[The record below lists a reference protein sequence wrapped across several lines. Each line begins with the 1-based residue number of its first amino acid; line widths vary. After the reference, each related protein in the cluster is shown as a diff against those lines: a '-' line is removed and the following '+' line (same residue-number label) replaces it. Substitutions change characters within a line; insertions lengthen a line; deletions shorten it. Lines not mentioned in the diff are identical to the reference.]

1 MRSFGQLWPTLK
13 RLLAYGSPWRKPL
26 SVAVMMLWIAAAAEV
41 SGPLLISYF
50 IDNMVARHHLPLG
63 KVAGLAAAYVGLQFL
78 AAGLHYAQ
86 SLLFNRAAVG
96 VVQSLRTDV
105 MDAAL
110 RQPLSAFDTQPVGQ
124 LISRVTNDTEVIRD
138 LYVTVVA
145 TVLRSAALIGAML
158 VAMFSL
164 DWRMALVAILIFPA
178 VLTVMIIYQRYSTP
192 IVRRVRAYLADIND
206 GFNEIIN
213 GMSVIQQ
220 FRQQARFGERMG
232 EASRSHYM
240 ARMQTLR
247 LDGFL
252 LRPLLSLFSALILCG
267 LLMLFS
273 FTSAGTIEVGV
284 LYAFIS
290 YLSRL
295 NEPLIELTTQQS
307 MLQQAVVAGERVFEL
322 MDRPRQRY
330 GSDDRPLQS
339 GAIDIDHLSF
349 AYRDDNL
356 VLQDITLSVPSRS
369 FVALVGHTGSGK
381 STLASLLM
389 GYYPLTQGE
398 IRLDGRE
405 ISSLNHRVLRQGVAM
420 VQQDPVV
427 MADTFL
433 ANVTLGRD
441 VSEAQVW
448 QALETVQ
455 LADLARGLS
464 DGLHTHLGEQGNTLS
479 VGQKQL
485 LALAERIRFSAV
497 LIFVVV
503 WFTLSYIPIAHMVWG
518 GGLLAAHGALD
529 FAGGTVVHINAA
541 IAGLVGAY
549 LIGKRVGFGKEAF
562 KPHNLPMVFTGTAI
576 LYIGWFGFNA
586 GSAGSANE
594 IAALAFVNTVVA
606 TAAAILGWIIG
617 EWTLRGKPSLLGACS
632 GAIAGLVGVTPACG
646 YVGVGGALVIGVIAG
661 LAGLWGVT
669 MLKRLLRVDDPCD
682 VFGVHGVCGIVG
694 CILTGVFAASS
705 LGGVGFVDGV
715 TMGHQVMVQ
724 LESIAI
730 TVVWSGVVA
739 FVGYKLADIL
749 VGLRVPEEQEREG
762 LDVNSHGENAYN
774 A

>member
-1 MRSFGQLWPTLK
+1 MK
-13 RLLAYGSPWRKPL
+13 
-26 SVAVMMLWIAAAAEV
+26 IA
-41 SGPLLISYF
+41 
-50 IDNMVARHHLPLG
+50 
-63 KVAGLAAAYVGLQFL
+63 
-78 AAGLHYAQ
+78 
-86 SLLFNRAAVG
+86 
-96 VVQSLRTDV
+96 
-105 MDAAL
+105 
-110 RQPLSAFDTQPVGQ
+110 
-124 LISRVTNDTEVIRD
+124 
-138 LYVTVVA
+138 
-145 TVLRSAALIGAML
+145 
-158 VAMFSL
+158 
-164 DWRMALVAILIFPA
+164 
-178 VLTVMIIYQRYSTP
+178 MIKT
-192 IVRRVRAYLADIND
+192 
-206 GFNEIIN
+206 
-213 GMSVIQQ
+213 
-220 FRQQARFGERMG
+220 
-232 EASRSHYM
+232 
-240 ARMQTLR
+240 
-247 LDGFL
+247 
-252 LRPLLSLFSALILCG
+252 
-267 LLMLFS
+267 
-273 FTSAGTIEVGV
+273 
-284 LYAFIS
+284 
-290 YLSRL
+290 
-295 NEPLIELTTQQS
+295 
-307 MLQQAVVAGERVFEL
+307 
-322 MDRPRQRY
+322 
-330 GSDDRPLQS
+330 
-339 GAIDIDHLSF
+339 
-349 AYRDDNL
+349 
-356 VLQDITLSVPSRS
+356 
-369 FVALVGHTGSGK
+369 
-381 STLASLLM
+381 TLASLALLPGLTIAAPAVADKADSAFM
-389 GYYPLTQGE
+389 MICTALVLFMTIPGIALFYGGLIRAKNVLSMLTQVTVTFALVCILWVVYGYSLAFGE
-398 IRLDGRE
+398 GNHFFGNVDGAMLKNSALTAVTGT
-405 ISSLNHRVLRQGVAM
+405 IYQYIHVAFQGSFACI
-420 VQQDPVV
+420 
-427 MADTFL
+427 
-433 ANVTLGRD
+433 
-441 VSEAQVW
+441 
-448 QALETVQ
+448 TV
-455 LADLARGLS
+455 GLI
-464 DGLHTHLGEQGNTLS
+464 
-479 VGQKQL
+479 VG
-485 LALAERIRFSAV
+485 ALAERIRFSAV

>member
-1 MRSFGQLWPTLK
+1 MK
-13 RLLAYGSPWRKPL
+13 
-26 SVAVMMLWIAAAAEV
+26 IA
-41 SGPLLISYF
+41 
-50 IDNMVARHHLPLG
+50 
-63 KVAGLAAAYVGLQFL
+63 
-78 AAGLHYAQ
+78 
-86 SLLFNRAAVG
+86 
-96 VVQSLRTDV
+96 
-105 MDAAL
+105 
-110 RQPLSAFDTQPVGQ
+110 
-124 LISRVTNDTEVIRD
+124 
-138 LYVTVVA
+138 
-145 TVLRSAALIGAML
+145 
-158 VAMFSL
+158 
-164 DWRMALVAILIFPA
+164 
-178 VLTVMIIYQRYSTP
+178 MIKT
-192 IVRRVRAYLADIND
+192 
-206 GFNEIIN
+206 
-213 GMSVIQQ
+213 
-220 FRQQARFGERMG
+220 
-232 EASRSHYM
+232 
-240 ARMQTLR
+240 
-247 LDGFL
+247 
-252 LRPLLSLFSALILCG
+252 
-267 LLMLFS
+267 
-273 FTSAGTIEVGV
+273 
-284 LYAFIS
+284 
-290 YLSRL
+290 
-295 NEPLIELTTQQS
+295 
-307 MLQQAVVAGERVFEL
+307 
-322 MDRPRQRY
+322 
-330 GSDDRPLQS
+330 
-339 GAIDIDHLSF
+339 
-349 AYRDDNL
+349 
-356 VLQDITLSVPSRS
+356 
-369 FVALVGHTGSGK
+369 
-381 STLASLLM
+381 TLASLALLPGLTIAAPAVADKADSAFM
-389 GYYPLTQGE
+389 MICTALVLFMTIPGIALFYGGLIRAKNVLSMLTQVTVTFALVCILWVVYGYSLAFGE
-398 IRLDGRE
+398 G
-405 ISSLNHRVLRQGVAM
+405 NH
-420 VQQDPVV
+420 
-427 MADTFL
+427 FF
-433 ANVTLGRD
+433 
-441 VSEAQVW
+441 
-448 QALETVQ
+448 
-455 LADLARGLS
+455 
-464 DGLHTHLGEQGNTLS
+464 GNTDGAMLKNIALTAVTGTIYQYIHVAFLGS
-479 VGQKQL
+479 FACITVGL
-485 LALAERIRFSAV
+485 IVGALAERIRFSAV

>member
-1 MRSFGQLWPTLK
+1 MK
-13 RLLAYGSPWRKPL
+13 
-26 SVAVMMLWIAAAAEV
+26 IA
-41 SGPLLISYF
+41 
-50 IDNMVARHHLPLG
+50 
-63 KVAGLAAAYVGLQFL
+63 
-78 AAGLHYAQ
+78 
-86 SLLFNRAAVG
+86 
-96 VVQSLRTDV
+96 
-105 MDAAL
+105 
-110 RQPLSAFDTQPVGQ
+110 
-124 LISRVTNDTEVIRD
+124 
-138 LYVTVVA
+138 
-145 TVLRSAALIGAML
+145 
-158 VAMFSL
+158 
-164 DWRMALVAILIFPA
+164 
-178 VLTVMIIYQRYSTP
+178 MIKT
-192 IVRRVRAYLADIND
+192 
-206 GFNEIIN
+206 
-213 GMSVIQQ
+213 
-220 FRQQARFGERMG
+220 
-232 EASRSHYM
+232 
-240 ARMQTLR
+240 
-247 LDGFL
+247 
-252 LRPLLSLFSALILCG
+252 
-267 LLMLFS
+267 
-273 FTSAGTIEVGV
+273 
-284 LYAFIS
+284 
-290 YLSRL
+290 
-295 NEPLIELTTQQS
+295 
-307 MLQQAVVAGERVFEL
+307 
-322 MDRPRQRY
+322 
-330 GSDDRPLQS
+330 
-339 GAIDIDHLSF
+339 
-349 AYRDDNL
+349 
-356 VLQDITLSVPSRS
+356 
-369 FVALVGHTGSGK
+369 
-381 STLASLLM
+381 TLASLALLPGLTIAAPAVADKADSAFM
-389 GYYPLTQGE
+389 MICTALVLFMTIPGIALFYGGLIRAKNVLSMLTQVTVTFALVCILWVVYGYSLAFGE
-398 IRLDGRE
+398 GNHFFGNADGAMLKN
-405 ISSLNHRVLRQGVAM
+405 IVLTAVTGTIYQYIHVAFQGSFACI
-420 VQQDPVV
+420 
-427 MADTFL
+427 
-433 ANVTLGRD
+433 
-441 VSEAQVW
+441 
-448 QALETVQ
+448 TV
-455 LADLARGLS
+455 GLI
-464 DGLHTHLGEQGNTLS
+464 
-479 VGQKQL
+479 VG
-485 LALAERIRFSAV
+485 ALAERIRFSAV

-682 VFGVHGVCGIVG
+682 VFGVHGVCGIGG

>member
-1 MRSFGQLWPTLK
+1 MK
-13 RLLAYGSPWRKPL
+13 
-26 SVAVMMLWIAAAAEV
+26 IA
-41 SGPLLISYF
+41 
-50 IDNMVARHHLPLG
+50 
-63 KVAGLAAAYVGLQFL
+63 
-78 AAGLHYAQ
+78 
-86 SLLFNRAAVG
+86 
-96 VVQSLRTDV
+96 
-105 MDAAL
+105 
-110 RQPLSAFDTQPVGQ
+110 
-124 LISRVTNDTEVIRD
+124 
-138 LYVTVVA
+138 
-145 TVLRSAALIGAML
+145 
-158 VAMFSL
+158 
-164 DWRMALVAILIFPA
+164 
-178 VLTVMIIYQRYSTP
+178 MIKT
-192 IVRRVRAYLADIND
+192 
-206 GFNEIIN
+206 
-213 GMSVIQQ
+213 
-220 FRQQARFGERMG
+220 
-232 EASRSHYM
+232 
-240 ARMQTLR
+240 
-247 LDGFL
+247 
-252 LRPLLSLFSALILCG
+252 
-267 LLMLFS
+267 
-273 FTSAGTIEVGV
+273 
-284 LYAFIS
+284 
-290 YLSRL
+290 
-295 NEPLIELTTQQS
+295 
-307 MLQQAVVAGERVFEL
+307 
-322 MDRPRQRY
+322 
-330 GSDDRPLQS
+330 
-339 GAIDIDHLSF
+339 
-349 AYRDDNL
+349 
-356 VLQDITLSVPSRS
+356 
-369 FVALVGHTGSGK
+369 
-381 STLASLLM
+381 TLASLALLPGLTIAAPAVADKADSAFM
-389 GYYPLTQGE
+389 MICTALVLFMTIPGIALFYGGLIRAKNVLSMLTQVTVTFALVCILWVVYGYSLAFGE
-398 IRLDGRE
+398 G
-405 ISSLNHRVLRQGVAM
+405 NH
-420 VQQDPVV
+420 
-427 MADTFL
+427 FF
-433 ANVTLGRD
+433 
-441 VSEAQVW
+441 
-448 QALETVQ
+448 
-455 LADLARGLS
+455 
-464 DGLHTHLGEQGNTLS
+464 GNTDGAMLKNIALTAVTGTIYQYIHVAFQGS
-479 VGQKQL
+479 FACITVGL
-485 LALAERIRFSAV
+485 IVGALAERIRFSAV
-497 LIFVVV
+497 LILVVV

>member
-1 MRSFGQLWPTLK
+1 MK
-13 RLLAYGSPWRKPL
+13 
-26 SVAVMMLWIAAAAEV
+26 IA
-41 SGPLLISYF
+41 
-50 IDNMVARHHLPLG
+50 
-63 KVAGLAAAYVGLQFL
+63 
-78 AAGLHYAQ
+78 
-86 SLLFNRAAVG
+86 
-96 VVQSLRTDV
+96 
-105 MDAAL
+105 
-110 RQPLSAFDTQPVGQ
+110 
-124 LISRVTNDTEVIRD
+124 
-138 LYVTVVA
+138 
-145 TVLRSAALIGAML
+145 
-158 VAMFSL
+158 
-164 DWRMALVAILIFPA
+164 
-178 VLTVMIIYQRYSTP
+178 MIKT
-192 IVRRVRAYLADIND
+192 
-206 GFNEIIN
+206 
-213 GMSVIQQ
+213 
-220 FRQQARFGERMG
+220 
-232 EASRSHYM
+232 
-240 ARMQTLR
+240 
-247 LDGFL
+247 
-252 LRPLLSLFSALILCG
+252 
-267 LLMLFS
+267 
-273 FTSAGTIEVGV
+273 
-284 LYAFIS
+284 
-290 YLSRL
+290 
-295 NEPLIELTTQQS
+295 
-307 MLQQAVVAGERVFEL
+307 
-322 MDRPRQRY
+322 
-330 GSDDRPLQS
+330 
-339 GAIDIDHLSF
+339 
-349 AYRDDNL
+349 
-356 VLQDITLSVPSRS
+356 
-369 FVALVGHTGSGK
+369 
-381 STLASLLM
+381 TLASLALLPGLTIAAPAVADKADSAFM
-389 GYYPLTQGE
+389 MICTALVLFMTIPGIALFYGGLIRAKNVLSMLTQVTVTFALVCILWVVYGYSLAFGE
-398 IRLDGRE
+398 G
-405 ISSLNHRVLRQGVAM
+405 NH
-420 VQQDPVV
+420 
-427 MADTFL
+427 FF
-433 ANVTLGRD
+433 
-441 VSEAQVW
+441 
-448 QALETVQ
+448 
-455 LADLARGLS
+455 
-464 DGLHTHLGEQGNTLS
+464 GNTDGAMLKNIALTAVTGTIYQYIHVAFQGS
-479 VGQKQL
+479 FACITVGL
-485 LALAERIRFSAV
+485 IVGALAERIRFSAV

-682 VFGVHGVCGIVG
+682 VFGVHGVCRIVG

>member
-1 MRSFGQLWPTLK
+1 MK
-13 RLLAYGSPWRKPL
+13 
-26 SVAVMMLWIAAAAEV
+26 IA
-41 SGPLLISYF
+41 
-50 IDNMVARHHLPLG
+50 
-63 KVAGLAAAYVGLQFL
+63 
-78 AAGLHYAQ
+78 
-86 SLLFNRAAVG
+86 
-96 VVQSLRTDV
+96 
-105 MDAAL
+105 
-110 RQPLSAFDTQPVGQ
+110 
-124 LISRVTNDTEVIRD
+124 
-138 LYVTVVA
+138 
-145 TVLRSAALIGAML
+145 
-158 VAMFSL
+158 
-164 DWRMALVAILIFPA
+164 
-178 VLTVMIIYQRYSTP
+178 MIKT
-192 IVRRVRAYLADIND
+192 
-206 GFNEIIN
+206 
-213 GMSVIQQ
+213 
-220 FRQQARFGERMG
+220 
-232 EASRSHYM
+232 
-240 ARMQTLR
+240 
-247 LDGFL
+247 
-252 LRPLLSLFSALILCG
+252 
-267 LLMLFS
+267 
-273 FTSAGTIEVGV
+273 
-284 LYAFIS
+284 
-290 YLSRL
+290 
-295 NEPLIELTTQQS
+295 
-307 MLQQAVVAGERVFEL
+307 
-322 MDRPRQRY
+322 
-330 GSDDRPLQS
+330 
-339 GAIDIDHLSF
+339 
-349 AYRDDNL
+349 
-356 VLQDITLSVPSRS
+356 
-369 FVALVGHTGSGK
+369 
-381 STLASLLM
+381 TLASLALLPGLTIAAPAVADKADSAFM
-389 GYYPLTQGE
+389 MICTALVLFMTIPGIALFYGGLIRAKNVLSMLTQVTVTFALVCILWVVYGYSLAFGE
-398 IRLDGRE
+398 G
-405 ISSLNHRVLRQGVAM
+405 NH
-420 VQQDPVV
+420 
-427 MADTFL
+427 FF
-433 ANVTLGRD
+433 
-441 VSEAQVW
+441 
-448 QALETVQ
+448 
-455 LADLARGLS
+455 
-464 DGLHTHLGEQGNTLS
+464 GNTDGAMLKNIALTAVTGTIYQYIHVAFQGS
-479 VGQKQL
+479 FACITVGL
-485 LALAERIRFSAV
+485 IVGALAERIRFSAV

-632 GAIAGLVGVTPACG
+632 GAIAGLAGVTPACG

>member
-1 MRSFGQLWPTLK
+1 MK
-13 RLLAYGSPWRKPL
+13 
-26 SVAVMMLWIAAAAEV
+26 IA
-41 SGPLLISYF
+41 
-50 IDNMVARHHLPLG
+50 
-63 KVAGLAAAYVGLQFL
+63 
-78 AAGLHYAQ
+78 
-86 SLLFNRAAVG
+86 
-96 VVQSLRTDV
+96 
-105 MDAAL
+105 
-110 RQPLSAFDTQPVGQ
+110 
-124 LISRVTNDTEVIRD
+124 
-138 LYVTVVA
+138 
-145 TVLRSAALIGAML
+145 
-158 VAMFSL
+158 
-164 DWRMALVAILIFPA
+164 
-178 VLTVMIIYQRYSTP
+178 MIKT
-192 IVRRVRAYLADIND
+192 
-206 GFNEIIN
+206 
-213 GMSVIQQ
+213 
-220 FRQQARFGERMG
+220 
-232 EASRSHYM
+232 
-240 ARMQTLR
+240 
-247 LDGFL
+247 
-252 LRPLLSLFSALILCG
+252 
-267 LLMLFS
+267 
-273 FTSAGTIEVGV
+273 
-284 LYAFIS
+284 
-290 YLSRL
+290 
-295 NEPLIELTTQQS
+295 
-307 MLQQAVVAGERVFEL
+307 
-322 MDRPRQRY
+322 
-330 GSDDRPLQS
+330 
-339 GAIDIDHLSF
+339 
-349 AYRDDNL
+349 
-356 VLQDITLSVPSRS
+356 
-369 FVALVGHTGSGK
+369 
-381 STLASLLM
+381 TLASLALLPGLTIAAPAVADKADSAFM
-389 GYYPLTQGE
+389 MICTALVLFMTIPGIALFYGGLIRAKNVLSMLTQVTVTFALVCILWVVYGYSLAFGE
-398 IRLDGRE
+398 G
-405 ISSLNHRVLRQGVAM
+405 NH
-420 VQQDPVV
+420 
-427 MADTFL
+427 FF
-433 ANVTLGRD
+433 
-441 VSEAQVW
+441 
-448 QALETVQ
+448 
-455 LADLARGLS
+455 
-464 DGLHTHLGEQGNTLS
+464 GNTDGAMLKNIALAAVTGTIYQYIHVAFQGS
-479 VGQKQL
+479 FACITVGL
-485 LALAERIRFSAV
+485 IVGALAERIRFSAV

>member
-1 MRSFGQLWPTLK
+1 MK
-13 RLLAYGSPWRKPL
+13 
-26 SVAVMMLWIAAAAEV
+26 IA
-41 SGPLLISYF
+41 
-50 IDNMVARHHLPLG
+50 
-63 KVAGLAAAYVGLQFL
+63 
-78 AAGLHYAQ
+78 
-86 SLLFNRAAVG
+86 
-96 VVQSLRTDV
+96 
-105 MDAAL
+105 
-110 RQPLSAFDTQPVGQ
+110 
-124 LISRVTNDTEVIRD
+124 
-138 LYVTVVA
+138 
-145 TVLRSAALIGAML
+145 
-158 VAMFSL
+158 
-164 DWRMALVAILIFPA
+164 
-178 VLTVMIIYQRYSTP
+178 MIKT
-192 IVRRVRAYLADIND
+192 
-206 GFNEIIN
+206 
-213 GMSVIQQ
+213 
-220 FRQQARFGERMG
+220 
-232 EASRSHYM
+232 
-240 ARMQTLR
+240 
-247 LDGFL
+247 
-252 LRPLLSLFSALILCG
+252 
-267 LLMLFS
+267 
-273 FTSAGTIEVGV
+273 
-284 LYAFIS
+284 
-290 YLSRL
+290 
-295 NEPLIELTTQQS
+295 
-307 MLQQAVVAGERVFEL
+307 
-322 MDRPRQRY
+322 
-330 GSDDRPLQS
+330 
-339 GAIDIDHLSF
+339 
-349 AYRDDNL
+349 
-356 VLQDITLSVPSRS
+356 
-369 FVALVGHTGSGK
+369 
-381 STLASLLM
+381 TLASLALLPGLTIAAPAVADKADSAFM
-389 GYYPLTQGE
+389 MICTALVLFMTIPGIALFYGGLIRAKNVLSMLTQVTVTFALVCILWVVYGYSLAFGE
-398 IRLDGRE
+398 G
-405 ISSLNHRVLRQGVAM
+405 NH
-420 VQQDPVV
+420 
-427 MADTFL
+427 FF
-433 ANVTLGRD
+433 
-441 VSEAQVW
+441 
-448 QALETVQ
+448 
-455 LADLARGLS
+455 
-464 DGLHTHLGEQGNTLS
+464 GNTDGAMLKNIALTAVTGTIYQYIHVAFQGS
-479 VGQKQL
+479 FACITVGL
-485 LALAERIRFSAV
+485 IVGALAERIRFSAV
-497 LIFVVV
+497 LILVVV

-541 IAGLVGAY
+541 IAGLIGAY